1 MTINIDVRS
10 NTDQIIKGLNKF
22 ERQFVPQAM
31 SRTLN
36 DVGRRVNT
44 KVRRSV
50 ADDTGLKVRD
60 LGREFITLSRARRNR
75 LRYII
80 RYLKGAVPL
89 KAFNPSQGKKG
100 VTVRGAWGE
109 TQMYPGAFI
118 VDKLGRHVFK
128 RTSKQRLPIRK
139 MYGPIPAREAASE
152 QNQRLIQAIVDK
164 ELPDKMRK
172 NLEFFIKRALGSIK
186 GPRGRR

>member
-10 NTDQIIKGLNKF
+10 NTKDIIKGLNKF

-31 SRTLN
+31 SRSLN
-36 DVGRRVNT
+36 EVGRKVNT

-60 LGREFITLSRARRNR
+60 LGREFITQSRSRRNR

-80 RYLKGAVPL
+80 TYLKGAVPL
-89 KAFNPSQGKKG
+89 KAFNPSQGKQG

-139 MYGPIPAREAASE
+139 MYGPIPSREAASE
-152 QNQRLIQAIVDK
+152 KNQRLVQAIIDK

-186 GPRGRR
+186 PLRGRR

>member
-10 NTDQIIKGLNKF
+10 NTKDIIKGLNKF

-31 SRTLN
+31 ARSLN
-36 DVGRRVNT
+36 EVGRRVNA

-89 KAFNPSQGKKG
+89 KAFNPSQGKNG

-128 RTSKQRLPIRK
+128 RTSEKRLPIRK

-152 QNQRLIQAIVDK
+152 KNQRLVQAIVDK

-172 NLEFFIKRALGSIK
+172 NLNFFIKRALGSIK
-186 GPRGRR
+186 TPRRRR

>member
-1 MTINIDVRS
+1 MNIDIRS
-10 NTDQIIKGLNKF
+10 NTDQIIRGLNKF
-22 ERQFVPQAM
+22 ERRFVPVAM
-31 SRTLN
+31 NRSLN
-36 DVGRRVNT
+36 EVGRAVNT

-50 ADDTGLKVRD
+50 ANDTGIKVRD
-60 LGREFITLSRARRNR
+60 LGREYITQSRSRRNR

-80 RYLKGAVPL
+80 TYLKGAVPL
-89 KAFNPSQGKKG
+89 KAFNPSQGNKG

-118 VDKLGRHVFK
+118 VDKLGRNVFK
-128 RTSKQRLPIRK
+128 RKGPQRLPIKK

-152 QNQRLIQAIVDK
+152 KNQRLVQVVVDK

-172 NLEFFIKRALGSIK
+172 NLEFYIKRALGSIK
-186 GPRGRR
+186 PPRRGR

>member
-1 MTINIDVRS
+1 MAVDIDVRS
-10 NTDQIIKGLNKF
+10 NTQEIIKGLNRF
-22 ERQFVPQAM
+22 EKQFVPVAM
-31 SRTLN
+31 NRSLN
-36 DVGRRVNT
+36 EVGRTVNK

-50 ADDTGLKVRD
+50 ADDTGLKVRE
-60 LGREFITLSRARRNR
+60 LGSDFIRQSRSRRNK

-80 RYLKGAVPL
+80 TYLKGAVPL

-128 RTSKQRLPIRK
+128 RKGPQRLPIKK

-152 QNQRLIQAIVDK
+152 KNQRLVQAIVDK
-164 ELPDKMRK
+164 ELPVKMRK
-172 NLEFFIKRALGSIK
+172 NLEFYIKRALGSIK
-186 GPRGRR
+186 PPRRR